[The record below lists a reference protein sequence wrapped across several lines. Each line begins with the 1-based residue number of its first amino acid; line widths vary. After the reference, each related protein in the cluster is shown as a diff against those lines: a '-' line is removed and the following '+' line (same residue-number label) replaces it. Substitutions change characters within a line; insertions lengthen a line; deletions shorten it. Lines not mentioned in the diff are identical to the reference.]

1 MNNSIEQSKITER
14 TEQINKFASLVD
26 SFNKNAINRETFMA
40 ELSKIEQI
48 EWSKENLFNQLI
60 GYCVLGDAYG
70 ILKTREL
77 DFRKAYYNNEYV
89 YKEVSYYHNVQYL
102 ITRVK
107 REEWAAL
114 YLSAFRTSCRAYLCL
129 ANAYDHLGRFCE
141 AQQYFRM
148 AMLDTCN
155 TQEVERNQGFAYAN
169 MHAFWTEEEPFVVR
183 KAQQIIKK
191 YQQFYD
197 SFSPHFRKICSW
209 LSPSFDAPLIDYANI
224 KDGEYEKWICQHY
237 LRINRYNDVEPDSML
252 SLYDNV
258 KLPDIVD
265 TPEKKAL
272 YESCFE
278 EIKGS
283 FISTRKML
291 YTIIDDDE
299 NGMNMEMLKMA
310 YKNFYS
316 TFDKIAMFLSNYI
329 DIRLKSHEIDFAKIW
344 NCKNGDIRSEIL
356 AYSQNMPL
364 LGLYNIKLGVYGM
377 KTDWYVVDEQ
387 TKDLKMLRNY
397 MEHKSIIIK
406 DGPMSRTEYQLTI
419 SKKEL
424 ELNTIR
430 LAQLV
435 RCAIIYLCNFI
446 CMQNMTNI
454 THKRY

>member
-1 MNNSIEQSKITER
+1 MKYSIEQSEITER
-14 TEQINKFASLVD
+14 TDQINQFALLVD
-26 SFNKNAINRETFMA
+26 KYNRNDIDIEKFIS
-40 ELSKIEQI
+40 ELDKIEKTD
-48 EWSKENLFNQLI
+48 WTKENLFNQLL
-60 GYCVLGDAYG
+60 GYSVLGDAYG
-70 ILKTREL
+70 ALKRRNL
-77 DFRKAYYNNEYV
+77 DYARAYYTNEYV
-89 YKEVSYYHNVQYL
+89 YKEISYYHNVQYL
-102 ITRVK
+102 ITRVRK
-107 REEWAAL
+107 EEWAAL
-114 YLSAFRTSCRAYLCL
+114 YVAAFTISCRAYLCL

-141 AQQYFRM
+141 AQQYYRM
-148 AMLDTCN
+148 ALQDAHSTK
-155 TQEVERNQGFAYAN
+155 EVEINQGFAYAN
-169 MHAFWTEEEPFVVR
+169 MHTFWTKEEPFIIR
-183 KAQQIIKK
+183 KAQMMMRK
-191 YQQFYD
+191 YPQAYYML
-197 SFSPHFRKICSW
+197 PHFNSMLTW
-209 LSPSFDAPLIDYANI
+209 TVPSSDAPSIDFTTI
-224 KDGEYEKWICQHY
+224 PDGEYEKWVCKNY
-237 LRINRYNDVEPDSML
+237 LRINRFNDVEPDSML

-272 YESCFE
+272 YESSFE

-291 YTIIDDDE
+291 YTIIYDDE

-329 DIRLKSHEIDFAKIW
+329 DIRLKSYEIDFAKIW

-364 LGLYNIKLGVYGM
+364 LGLYNIKLDVYGM

-406 DGPMSRTEYQLTI
+406 DEPMFRTEYQLTI

-435 RCAIIYLCNFI
+435 RCAIIYLCNFVL
-446 CMQNMTNI
+446 
-454 THKRY
+454 HAEYDKHHP

>member
-1 MNNSIEQSKITER
+1 
-14 TEQINKFASLVD
+14 
-26 SFNKNAINRETFMA
+26 
-40 ELSKIEQI
+40 
-48 EWSKENLFNQLI
+48 
-60 GYCVLGDAYG
+60 
-70 ILKTREL
+70 
-77 DFRKAYYNNEYV
+77 
-89 YKEVSYYHNVQYL
+89 
-102 ITRVK
+102 
-107 REEWAAL
+107 
-114 YLSAFRTSCRAYLCL
+114 
-129 ANAYDHLGRFCE
+129 
-141 AQQYFRM
+141 
-148 AMLDTCN
+148 
-155 TQEVERNQGFAYAN
+155 

-364 LGLYNIKLGVYGM
+364 LGLYNIKLDVYGM
-377 KTDWYVVDEQ
+377 ESTYF
-387 TKDLKMLRNY
+387 L
-397 MEHKSIIIK
+397 
-406 DGPMSRTEYQLTI
+406 
-419 SKKEL
+419 
-424 ELNTIR
+424 
-430 LAQLV
+430 
-435 RCAIIYLCNFI
+435 
-446 CMQNMTNI
+446 
-454 THKRY
+454 

>member
-26 SFNKNAINRETFMA
+26 LFNKNAINRETFMA

-107 REEWAAL
+107 REEWAVL
-114 YLSAFRTSCRAYLCL
+114 YLTAFRTSCRAYLCL

-141 AQQYFRM
+141 ALQFYRM

-169 MHAFWTEEEPFVVR
+169 MHAFWTEEEPFIVR
-183 KAQQIIKK
+183 KAQQIIRK

-197 SFSPHFRKICSW
+197 SLFPHFRQICSW
-209 LSPSFDAPLIDYANI
+209 PSPSFDAPLIDYDNI
-224 KDGEYEKWICQHY
+224 QDGEYEKWICHHY

-265 TPEKKAL
+265 IPEKKAL

-329 DIRLKSHEIDFAKIW
+329 DIRLKSYEIDFAKIW

-364 LGLYNIKLGVYGM
+364 LGLYNIKLDVYGM

-406 DGPMSRTEYQLTI
+406 NGPMSRTEYQLII

-435 RCAIIYLCNFI
+435 RCAIIYLCNFVL
-446 CMQNMTNI
+446 
-454 THKRY
+454 HAEYDKHHL

>member
-1 MNNSIEQSKITER
+1 MKYSIEQSEITER
-14 TEQINKFASLVD
+14 TDQINQFALLVD
-26 SFNKNAINRETFMA
+26 KYNRNDIDIEKFIS
-40 ELSKIEQI
+40 ELDKIEKTD
-48 EWSKENLFNQLI
+48 WTKENLFNQLL
-60 GYCVLGDAYG
+60 GYSVLGDAYG
-70 ILKTREL
+70 ALKRHNLDYTR
-77 DFRKAYYNNEYV
+77 AYYTNEYV
-89 YKEVSYYHNVQYL
+89 YKEISYYHNVQYL
-102 ITRVK
+102 ITRVRK
-107 REEWAAL
+107 EEWAAL
-114 YLSAFRTSCRAYLCL
+114 YVAAFTISCRAYLCL

-141 AQQYFRM
+141 VQQYYRM
-148 AMLDTCN
+148 ALQDAHN
-155 TQEVERNQGFAYAN
+155 TKEVEINQGFAYAN
-169 MHAFWTEEEPFVVR
+169 MHTFWTKEEHFIIR
-183 KAQQIIKK
+183 KAQMMMRK
-191 YQQFYD
+191 YPQAYYML
-197 SFSPHFRKICSW
+197 PHFNSMLTW
-209 LSPSFDAPLIDYANI
+209 TVPSSDAPSIDFTTI
-224 KDGEYEKWICQHY
+224 PDGEYEKWVCKNY
-237 LRINRYNDVEPDSML
+237 LRINRFNDVEPDSML

-329 DIRLKSHEIDFAKIW
+329 DIRLKSYEIDFAKIW

-364 LGLYNIKLGVYGM
+364 LGLYNIKLDVYGM

-406 DGPMSRTEYQLTI
+406 DEPMSRTEYQLTI

-435 RCAIIYLCNFI
+435 RSAIIYLCNFVLHAEYDK
-446 CMQNMTNI
+446 Q
-454 THKRY
+454 HP

>member
-1 MNNSIEQSKITER
+1 MKYSIEQSEITER
-14 TEQINKFASLVD
+14 TDQINQFALLVD
-26 SFNKNAINRETFMA
+26 KYNRTDIDIEKFIS
-40 ELSKIEQI
+40 ELDKIEKTD
-48 EWSKENLFNQLI
+48 WTKENLFNQLL
-60 GYCVLGDAYG
+60 GYSVLGDAYG
-70 ILKTREL
+70 ALKRHNL
-77 DFRKAYYNNEYV
+77 DYARAYYTNEYV
-89 YKEVSYYHNVQYL
+89 YKEISYYHNVQYL
-102 ITRVK
+102 ITRVRK
-107 REEWAAL
+107 EEWAAL
-114 YLSAFRTSCRAYLCL
+114 YVAAFTISCRAYLCL

-141 AQQYFRM
+141 AQQYYRM
-148 AMLDTCN
+148 ALQDAHN
-155 TQEVERNQGFAYAN
+155 TKEVEINQGFY
-169 MHAFWTEEEPFVVR
+169 ML
-183 KAQQIIKK
+183 
-191 YQQFYD
+191 
-197 SFSPHFRKICSW
+197 PHFNSMLTW
-209 LSPSFDAPLIDYANI
+209 TVPSSDAPSIDFTTI
-224 KDGEYEKWICQHY
+224 PDGEYEKWVCKNY
-237 LRINRYNDVEPDSML
+237 LRINRFNDVEPDSML

-258 KLPDIVD
+258 KLPGIVD

-329 DIRLKSHEIDFAKIW
+329 DIRLKSYEIDFAKIW

-364 LGLYNIKLGVYGM
+364 LGLYNIKLDVYGM

-406 DGPMSRTEYQLTI
+406 DEPMSRTEYQLTI
-419 SKKEL
+419 STKEL

-435 RCAIIYLCNFI
+435 RSAIIYLCNFVLHAEYDK
-446 CMQNMTNI
+446 Q
-454 THKRY
+454 HP

>member
-14 TEQINKFASLVD
+14 TEQINKFASLID
-26 SFNKNAINRETFMA
+26 LFNKNAINRETFMA

-141 AQQYFRM
+141 AQQYYRM

-183 KAQQIIKK
+183 KAQQLIRK

-197 SFSPHFRKICSW
+197 SFLPHFRQICSW
-209 LSPSFDAPLIDYANI
+209 PSPSFDAPLIDYDNI

-237 LRINRYNDVEPDSML
+237 LRINRYNDVEHDSML

-278 EIKGS
+278 EIKDS

-329 DIRLKSHEIDFAKIW
+329 DIRLKSYEIDFAKIW

-364 LGLYNIKLGVYGM
+364 LGLYNIKLDVYGM
-377 KTDWYVVDEQ
+377 RTDWYVVDEQ

-406 DGPMSRTEYQLTI
+406 DEPMSRTEYQLTI

-435 RCAIIYLCNFI
+435 RCAIIYLCNFVL
-446 CMQNMTNI
+446 
-454 THKRY
+454 HAEYDKHHS

>member
-14 TEQINKFASLVD
+14 TEQINKFASMVD

-114 YLSAFRTSCRAYLCL
+114 YLNAFRASCRAYLCL

-141 AQQYFRM
+141 AQQYYRM
-148 AMLDTCN
+148 ALLDSTN
-155 TQEVERNQGFAYAN
+155 TQEVERNQGFSYAN
-169 MHAFWTEEEPFVVR
+169 MHAFWPEEEPFIVR
-183 KAQQIIKK
+183 KAQQIIRKF
-191 YQQFYD
+191 QQFFD
-197 SFSPHFRKICSW
+197 GHSPYFRQICSW
-209 LSPSFDAPLIDYANI
+209 SSPSFDAPLIDYDNI
-224 KDGEYEKWICQHY
+224 QDGEYEKWICQHY
-237 LRINRYNDVEPDSML
+237 LRINRFNDVEPDSML
-252 SLYDNV
+252 SLHDNV
-258 KLPDIVD
+258 KLPVIVD
-265 TPEKKAL
+265 TSEKKAL
-272 YESCFE
+272 YESTFE

-283 FISTRKML
+283 FISTRKLL
-291 YTIIDDDE
+291 YSIINEDK
-299 NGMNMEMLKMA
+299 NSMNIELLKMA

-316 TFDKIAMFLSNYI
+316 IFDKIAMFLSNYL
-329 DIRLKSHEIDFAKIW
+329 DVKLKSYEVDFAKIW
-344 NCKNGDIRSEIL
+344 NCKNGDIRQEIL
-356 AYSQNMPL
+356 EHSQNMPL
-364 LGLYNIKLGVYGM
+364 LGLYNIKLDVYGM

-406 DGPMSRTEYQLTI
+406 EEPMSRTEYQLTI
-419 SKKEL
+419 SKQEL

-435 RCAIIYLCNFI
+435 RCAIIYLCNFVLHAEY
-446 CMQNMTNI
+446 NK
-454 THKRY
+454 HHS

>member
-26 SFNKNAINRETFMA
+26 LFNKNAINRETFMA

-77 DFRKAYYNNEYV
+77 DFSKTYYSNEYV

-183 KAQQIIKK
+183 KAQQIIRK

-197 SFSPHFRKICSW
+197 SLSPHFRQICSW
-209 LSPSFDAPLIDYANI
+209 PSPSFDAPLIDYDNI
-224 KDGEYEKWICQHY
+224 QDGEYEKWICQHY
-237 LRINRYNDVEPDSML
+237 LRINRFNDVEPDSML
-252 SLYDNV
+252 SLCDNV
-258 KLPDIVD
+258 RLPVIAD

-272 YESCFE
+272 YESTFE

-283 FISTRKML
+283 YISTRKIL
-291 YTIIDDDE
+291 YTIINE
-299 NGMNMEMLKMA
+299 NKNSMNMEMLKMA

-316 TFDKIAMFLSNYI
+316 IFDKIAMFLSNYL
-329 DIRLKSHEIDFAKIW
+329 DVKLKSYEVDFAKIW
-344 NCKNGDIRSEIL
+344 NCKNGDIRQEIL
-356 AYSQNMPL
+356 VHSQNMPL
-364 LGLYNIKLGVYGM
+364 LGLYNIKLDVYGMM

-406 DGPMSRTEYQLTI
+406 DEPMSHTEYQLTI
-419 SKKEL
+419 SKQEL

-435 RCAIIYLCNFI
+435 RCAIIYLCNFVLHAEYDKQI
-446 CMQNMTNI
+446 
-454 THKRY
+454 R